1 MGKRHLAL
9 MLISVGVLSVIG
21 SVAFNAPSTTN
32 ELDSKGKT
40 ASKGP
45 TLPSDPELPVMADGR
60 HYPIVPADPGEI
72 ASLLIDVEKAL
83 QDSST
88 SKAELPSLGH
98 QQQVIYRV
106 LSKDIKISEQVLTKL
121 PERWRQVAKRHLA
134 ARREFL
140 SMHRNSNRP
149 HLLPAWRIIPPEPA
163 EKLLS
168 YYRKAEAATGIDWE
182 VLAALNLVET
192 GMGRIDGVSVANAQG
207 PMQFLPST
215 WSEHGIGEGDIRD
228 PHDAIQAAAR
238 YLVRRGGLQDIRKG
252 LWGYN
257 NSDHY
262 VKAVLEYAALLK
274 EDPRALT
281 GLYYWEIHFAS
292 EMGDLWLPVGYN
304 QSKPIPASSYLKQF
318 PASKAK

>member
-1 MGKRHLAL
+1 
-9 MLISVGVLSVIG
+9 
-21 SVAFNAPSTTN
+21 
-32 ELDSKGKT
+32 
-40 ASKGP
+40 
-45 TLPSDPELPVMADGR
+45 MADGR

-83 QDSST
+83 EDSST

-106 LSKDIKISEQVLTKL
+106 LSKDIKTSEQVLTKL

-140 SMHRNSNRP
+140 SMHRHSNKPR
-149 HLLPAWRIIPPEPA
+149 LLPAWRIIPPEPA

-215 WSEHGIGEGDIRD
+215 WREHGIGEGDIRD

-318 PASKAK
+318 PASKPR